1 MDDLDTYAVDIEEV
15 AELDIDIEEIVEL
28 EVDVEQIGPRGL
40 SAYEVYLKNG
50 GTLSETDWL
59 STLKGKKGDVGEKGE
74 KGEAGDLSQE
84 HLDERT
90 GLLSNLNTINKDNL
104 VNAINEVNDSYIGDD
119 IGVTY
124 INLTSYDYSGSPS
137 ESFVVEE
144 KAKMTKLIN
153 DLYRSKSKFT
163 HLYLQRMIPYNFG
176 KESQTQQSSY
186 NLILDFGLCDVSMQS
201 KQYLWYGDQIQGYN
215 SFEKT
220 YWSIGHEYVKLYIS
234 GTWTDNVFTC
244 TSASIYR
251 GSGLGRDWVKPASQ
265 SSLANYLSKTN
276 TTEYVPTS
284 SFHPATKDYVDTIV
298 GNINTILETLVT
310 VEEETE

>member
-1 MDDLDTYAVDIEEV
+1 MDIDNVKLNEIDIEEV
-15 AELDIDIEEIVEL
+15 VEL
-28 EVDVEQIGPRGL
+28 EVDFEQVGPRGL

-50 GTLSETDWL
+50 GTLSEREWL
-59 STLKGKKGDVGEKGE
+59 LSLKGEKGDAGEKGE

-144 KAKMTKLIN
+144 KNKMTKLIN
-153 DLYRSKSKFT
+153 DLYRSKSRFT

-176 KESQTQQSSY
+176 KENQTQQSSN

-220 YWSIGHEYVKLYIS
+220 YWSVGHEYVKLTIT

-265 SSLANYLSKTN
+265 SSLSNYLSKTN

-284 SFHPATKDYVDTIV
+284 SFHPATKSYVDTIV
-298 GNINTILETLVT
+298 GNINIILDTLVT
-310 VEEETE
+310 VEEETN